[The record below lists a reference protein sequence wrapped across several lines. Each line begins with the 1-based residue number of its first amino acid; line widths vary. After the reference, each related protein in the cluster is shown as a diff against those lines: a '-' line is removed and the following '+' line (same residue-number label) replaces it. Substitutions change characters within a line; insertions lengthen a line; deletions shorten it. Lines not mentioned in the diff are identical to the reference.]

1 MKIRPF
7 SAKLLLTGGISDFF
21 PEITRVLTFTLALL
35 FASNSAIAQESATK
49 ENPDATNQADELDI
63 FITILDEKDQP
74 GKVEQLISLP
84 SVSSQKVL
92 KNQQSK
98 TKKTKSKSKEARNK
112 AQERINNLLGNPNSE
127 TMPDS
132 LPADLRRVV
141 PPRKPPKPPKPKK

>member
-7 SAKLLLTGGISDFF
+7 RAKIKFSNAILDFISETTRLLM
-21 PEITRVLTFTLALL
+21 FTLALL
-35 FASNSAIAQESATK
+35 VASNSVVAQENATK
-49 ENPDATNQADELDI
+49 EKPDAANQADELDI
-63 FITILDEKDQP
+63 FITILNEKDQP

-84 SVSSQKVL
+84 SVSSQKSI
-92 KNQQSK
+92 KNQPPK
-98 TKKTKSKSKEARNK
+98 TKKTKGKSKEARNK
-112 AQERINNLLGNPNSE
+112 AQERVNNLLGNPNSE